1 MLADAEY
8 YRPKAPAEAA
18 EFLARNEEA
27 VALAGG
33 TDVLVGIEGGKVSPS
48 VLVDLSGLEE
58 LKGIR
63 EEGDWVWIGALTFMT
78 ELRRSPLVQDYFPAL
93 VEAASAMGCWQVQNR
108 ATLGGNIC
116 NASPSAD
123 TAPPLLVYEAVA
135 VCSDGES
142 ERRVPVEK
150 LLVRPGETD
159 LRPGELLFGVEIE
172 KPSVEV
178 AAVYVRRSLRRSMDI
193 PVVNAA
199 VLGRFGGVGM
209 ADPRIALGAVGPVP
223 FRAVEAERQ
232 LAGRDFTNE
241 VVSRAAAAAAET
253 ARPITDIRSTER
265 YRTRM
270 VEVLVRRALVAL
282 REEVGT

>member
-8 YRPKAPAEAA
+8 YRPKTPAEAA

-27 VALAGG
+27 VPLAGG
-33 TDVLVGIEGGKVSPS
+33 TDVLVGIEGGKIFPS

-63 EEGDWVWIGALTFMT
+63 EENDYVWVGALTYMT

-108 ATLGGNIC
+108 ATLGGNLC

-123 TAPPLLVYEAVA
+123 TAPPLLVYGAVA
-135 VCSDGES
+135 VCSDGKS

-150 LLVRPGETD
+150 LLVGPGETD
-159 LRPGELLFGVEIE
+159 LRPGELLLGVEIE
-172 KPSVEV
+172 KPSEEV

-199 VLGRFGGVGM
+199 VLGRFGGGGM
-209 ADPRIALGAVGPVP
+209 ADPRVALGAVGPVP
-223 FRAVEAERQ
+223 FRAVEVERQ
-232 LAGRDFTNE
+232 LAGRDLTDE
-241 VVSRAAAAAAET
+241 VVSRAAAAAAEI